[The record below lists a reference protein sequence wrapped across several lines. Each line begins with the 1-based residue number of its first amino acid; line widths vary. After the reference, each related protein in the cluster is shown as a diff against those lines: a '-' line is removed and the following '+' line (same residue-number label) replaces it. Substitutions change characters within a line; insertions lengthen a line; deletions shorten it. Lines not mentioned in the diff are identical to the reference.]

1 MAKWAMGVRL
11 PGSTEKR
18 IESAIDKG
26 QIIRTHVLRPTWHF
40 VSPEDINWMLKLT
53 APRIKSA
60 SKFREK
66 ELEITEKI
74 FTKSNSILQKALSG
88 NKHLTREELAAEH
101 LKWKITTNDNRL
113 SHLLLRAELEGII
126 CSGKSNGKNRTHT
139 LLEKRVP
146 VVKVL
151 NKEEALAKL
160 AKKYFLSHCPATLQ
174 DFIWWSGLS
183 VTDAKIALELIKRDL
198 IQEAIESQTYWLTG
212 SFSVPKTNNKS
223 CYLLPA
229 FDEFMISY
237 KDRSASLNFK
247 HHGKSISSNGIFRP
261 VILMNGQVKGL
272 WKRTIKHD
280 KVIVE
285 PEFFQPNNKTEFKL
299 LKRASENF
307 GNFLGK
313 KIEVK

>member
-1 MAKWAMGVRL
+1 M
-11 PGSTEKR
+11 
-18 IESAIDKG
+18 
-26 QIIRTHVLRPTWHF
+26 
-40 VSPEDINWMLKLT
+40 
-53 APRIKSA
+53 
-60 SKFREK
+60 
-66 ELEITEKI
+66 
-74 FTKSNSILQKALSG
+74 
-88 NKHLTREELAAEH
+88 
-101 LKWKITTNDNRL
+101 
-113 SHLLLRAELEGII
+113 
-126 CSGKSNGKNRTHT
+126 
-139 LLEKRVP
+139 P

-183 VTDAKIALELIKRDL
+183 VTDAKIALELIKREL
-198 IQEAIESQTYWLTG
+198 IQEAIESQTYWLTS

-299 LKRASENF
+299 LKKASENF